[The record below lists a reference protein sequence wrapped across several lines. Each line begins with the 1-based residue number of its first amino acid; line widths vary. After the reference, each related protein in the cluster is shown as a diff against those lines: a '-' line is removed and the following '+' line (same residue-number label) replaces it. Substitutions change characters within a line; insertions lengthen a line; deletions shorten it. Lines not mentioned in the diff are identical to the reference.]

1 MAGIPKRSR
10 TKPPPMDEAIQYLQ
24 PWLSSLSL
32 GSLDVLHGLV
42 GRLLQQFH
50 FSALHH
56 LHREFA
62 LDVLLVTA
70 IWFDFM
76 LHWLAGRMQVVGFP
90 LADADVVAPGHGKQT
105 KFVPVGPHFIEN
117 WCEVA
122 DPRED
127 LFTNIGVDVLD
138 ADLQA
143 ATLT

>member
-1 MAGIPKRSR
+1 MYFMDLWAG
-10 TKPPPMDEAIQYLQ
+10 
-24 PWLSSLSL
+24 
-32 GSLDVLHGLV
+32 
-42 GRLLQQFH
+42 F
-50 FSALHH
+50 FSNFIFLPFIIFIVN
-56 LHREFA
+56 LP
-62 LDVLLVTA
+62 LMLVTA
-70 IWFDFM
+70 IWYDFM

-90 LADADVVAPGHGKQT
+90 LADADVVAPGQGKQT